1 MATPPLD
8 ASAAAPPQT
17 GALYARWRTE
27 PQYRLMNLA
36 RDPEAWHVVP
46 LDMLQLLAFDQCI
59 VFGAA
64 CPDVNVSLASAGRR
78 DRVVKQSHLA
88 LWAVYSRVMARMSPE
103 RRIALMHEV
112 ALAVAGGL
120 GSPASL
126 LPFTHWDDD
135 PSVRLAASRAAHPDP
150 TPVG

>member
-8 ASAAAPPQT
+8 ASAPAPPQT
-17 GALYARWRTE
+17 GALYERWRSE
-27 PQYRLMNLA
+27 PQYRLLNLTG
-36 RDPEAWHVVP
+36 DPEAWRVVP

-78 DRVVKQSHLA
+78 DRVLKQSHLT

-103 RRIALMHEV
+103 RRIALMREV
-112 ALAVAGGL
+112 ALAVADGL

-126 LPFTHWDDD
+126 LPFSRWDDD
-135 PSVRLAASRAAHPDP
+135 PSVRAAAARVPQP
-150 TPVG
+150 EPMAGS